1 MDTTCSKYDVFLS
14 FRGETRKGITD
25 HLYCTLKDKKFNVFL
40 DEDELPRGDAIEEKL
55 KQAIKGSRL
64 AAIVFSKG
72 YGRSRWCLEE
82 VVEIMECRRTQ
93 GQLVFPIFYDVDP
106 SDVRHQ
112 TGSFAKAFQIHEQK
126 FKEKEVQKWRNALNA
141 AAKLSGEHFRVN
153 NG

>member
-1 MDTTCSKYDVFLS
+1 MSTPCSKYDVFLS

-25 HLYCTLKDKKFNVFL
+25 HLYCTLKDNKFNVFL
-40 DEDELPRGDAIEEKL
+40 DEDELTRGDAITEKL

-72 YGRSRWCLEE
+72 YAESRWCLEE
-82 VVEIMECRRTQ
+82 LVEIMECRRTL

-112 TGSFAKAFQIHEQK
+112 TGSFATAFKNLKQK
-126 FKEKEVQKWRNALNA
+126 FNEGVVRSWRNALNTA
-141 AAKLSGEHFRVN
+141 AGLSGEDFRVTD
-153 NG
+153 G

>member
-25 HLYCTLKDKKFNVFL
+25 HLYWTLKDKKFNVFL

-82 VVEIMECRRTQ
+82 VVEIMECRRRQ
-93 GQLVFPIFYDVDP
+93 GLLVFPIFYDVDP

-141 AAKLSGEHFRVN
+141 AAKLSGEHFN